1 VLTVSE
7 IIHGIPLAFA
17 TGNSFLM
24 KGGTLK
30 NPKIL
35 IFFII
40 FVLGAPAGMAIGMI
54 LKFLAEKPI
63 EDHDNHE
70 FHDGENIVHDN
81 LEISN
86 KTGKPISALVII
98 IL

>member
-1 VLTVSE
+1 MLTVSE

-54 LKFLAEKPI
+54 LKF
-63 EDHDNHE
+63 
-70 FHDGENIVHDN
+70 
-81 LEISN
+81 
-86 KTGKPISALVII
+86 
-98 IL
+98 